1 VLSNGP
7 VRPVNGANQVPCL
20 VLLALGARLLP
31 QGFELRDPFEVLI
44 LVEDAAAGR
53 LYTMRAGEEIRH
65 WRLSRLLPEYC
76 NRRIGTRLLREL
88 QSEAAAAGKLRLR
101 ASRYGGQ
108 AAAHSRRALQSRASP
123 LRAAGVQAD
132 RRQRSICS
140 WSGGTTTPNDPTI
153 QGKPFERTG

>member
-7 VRPVNGANQVPCL
+7 VRPVNGANRVPCL

-65 WRLSRLLPEYC
+65 WRLSRLLPSTAIAGSP
-76 NRRIGTRLLREL
+76 RRCCGNCSR
-88 QSEAAAAGKLRLR
+88 KPRLR
-101 ASRYGGQ
+101 ASP
-108 AAAHSRRALQSRASP
+108 AFA
-123 LRAAGVQAD
+123 LRATAGKLLRIHVERFNPALRLYERLGFRPIED
-132 RRQRSICS
+132 KGVYLFME
-140 WSGGTTTPNDPTI
+140 WT
-153 QGKPFERTG
+153 QG

>member
-1 VLSNGP
+1 VLSNRP

-31 QGFELRDPFEVLI
+31 QGFELNDPFEVLI

-76 NRRIGTRLLREL
+76 NRRIRTTLLREL
-88 QSEAAAAGKLRLR
+88 LEAAKRPVDAPGDLDKLFFARSLLILVCRGTLDVFLTAGL
-101 ASRYGGQ
+101 
-108 AAAHSRRALQSRASP
+108 
-123 LRAAGVQAD
+123 
-132 RRQRSICS
+132 
-140 WSGGTTTPNDPTI
+140 T
-153 QGKPFERTG
+153 